1 MARVLQIK
9 RGKKANM
16 PTLAEGEFGF
26 AMDSGAEEL
35 HIGTGGSN
43 IQLARQDDV
52 KAAYELANTA
62 QTNAATAQSIANS
75 KAPAYSYG
83 TTDLTAGTSELETGK
98 LHFVYE

>member
-43 IQLARQDDV
+43 IQLARQDNVDT
-52 KAAYELANTA
+52 KLDK
-62 QTNAATAQSIANS
+62 SG
-75 KAPAYSYG
+75 G
-83 TTDLTAGTSELETGK
+83 TMTGALTAAADSAVTTAKVRNSSLNSTETTPTVNGAIAWT
-98 LHFVYE
+98 YE